1 MLHAATDLYPDV
13 DLQNNPL
20 LAAELARVENHE
32 RLNAIDTTRFSLPPP
47 PNPETATVED
57 WEAALKNA
65 RAQLEHQRLR
75 CVRSHTSKF

>member
-1 MLHAATDLYPDV
+1 M
-13 DLQNNPL
+13 DLQKNPL

-47 PNPETATVED
+47 SNPETATVED

-75 CVRSHTSKF
+75 CVSSYPSKF